1 MRRSFA
7 AAKLAPIMSLTSPA
21 PSTNVFRHRSFSL
34 FWASRFLMNVGVQ
47 VESVAIGWQV
57 YAVARLTRGVDQ
69 SAFLVG
75 MVGLAQFV
83 PMFLLTLVAG
93 AMADRVDRR
102 KMLLVC
108 ILIETACVI
117 VLSVLA
123 MHPQPSFI
131 PIFVIAAVFGAARTF
146 MNPAS
151 GAMGPML
158 VPKDE
163 LPRAIAWNSLA
174 WQSASIFGPF
184 LGGLLVAFS
193 ASGAYAGTAVLY
205 GLAAAALVFIRH
217 DTKPVSKPQS
227 RLAAVKEGLAY
238 VWATKEVLGAISLD
252 LFAVLLGG
260 ATALLPV
267 FAKDVLHVGASGF
280 GVLRAGP
287 AIGAVIVGFVIS
299 RWPLQ
304 RRAGLWMFG
313 GVAAFGIGTIIFAVS
328 RDLWLSVGGLMILGA
343 GDMLSVNVR
352 QTLVQIVTPDHMRGR
367 VSAVAGLFIGASN
380 ELGEFESG
388 VVARLL
394 GPVGAALFGG
404 IGALVVTV
412 LWARLFP
419 SLRKADKLIEM

>member
-1 MRRSFA
+1 
-7 AAKLAPIMSLTSPA
+7 MSLA
-21 PSTNVFRHRSFSL
+21 ADLPSANVFRHRSYSL

-57 YAVARLTRGVDQ
+57 YAVARLSHSVDQ

-83 PMFLLTLVAG
+83 PMVLLTLVAG
-93 AMADRVDRR
+93 AMADRMDRR
-102 KMLLVC
+102 RILVASILLETVC
-108 ILIETACVI
+108 V
-117 VLSVLA
+117 VVLA
-123 MHPQPSFI
+123 VLALHPQPSFV
-131 PIFVIAAVFGAARTF
+131 PIFVIAAIFGAARTF

-151 GAMGPML
+151 GSMGPML
-158 VPKDE
+158 VPKEE

-174 WQSASIFGPF
+174 WQGASVFGPF
-184 LGGLLVAFS
+184 LGGVLVAFS
-193 ASGAYAGTAVLY
+193 ASVAYGVTAVLY
-205 GLAAAALVFIRH
+205 ALAALALFGIDKTTRPQ
-217 DTKPVSKPQS
+217 TQPQS
-227 RLAAVKEGLAY
+227 RIAAVREGLAY
-238 VWATKEVLGAISLD
+238 VWRTKEVLGAISLD

-287 AIGAVIVGFVIS
+287 AVGAVVVGFVIS
-299 RWPLQ
+299 HWPLK

-313 GVAAFGIGTIIFAVS
+313 GVAAFGLGTTIFAIS
-328 RDLWLSVGGLMILGA
+328 RDLWLSVGALVLLGA

-367 VSAVAGLFIGASN
+367 VSAVSSLFVGASN

-388 VVARLL
+388 VAARFL
-394 GPVGAALFGG
+394 GPIGACLLGG
-404 IGALVVTV
+404 IGALGVTA
-412 LWARLFP
+412 LWAVLFP
-419 SLRKADKLIEM
+419 SLRKADKLLEM